1 MFDDRNLFDQPV
13 KNYIRTY
20 DDIKKITTG
29 NVEDYT
35 TNSLLDYPC
44 FKEIYKMTAKDK
56 HLM

>member
-1 MFDDRNLFDQPV
+1 MSDDRNLFDQPV

-35 TNSLLDYPC
+35 TNSLLDYP
-44 FKEIYKMTAKDK
+44 
-56 HLM
+56 